1 MFEQQTYESILQ
13 RMLDRVTAN
22 VDKSEGSFVYDA
34 LAPAA
39 LELAQMYVQLDNIL
53 QVAFAQTSYG
63 EWLEK
68 RAAEFG
74 IHRRNG
80 TKAKG
85 QVTFYGSDNT
95 IIPAGTLA
103 QTDAG
108 LQYVTVGEGT
118 IVNGIATVDIE
129 AVDVGAQ
136 YNIPANTIT
145 VIPVSIVGVT
155 SVTNSLPI
163 TGGTDVED
171 DASLLNRLLIKVQL
185 PATSGNVNHYRLWA
199 LSVPGVGDAKVFP
212 LWNGAGTVK
221 VVIIDSNKEPASSD
235 IVNAVS
241 SYIEENRPVGASV
254 TVEPAEALNINIA
267 AMITRDTNYTLD
279 QVTSNVSDKIKAYLR
294 DTAFKQNIVSY
305 AWIGSLILDS
315 TGVLDYSNLTVN
327 GGTGNVTVGDEQV
340 AVLGQVVLSE

>member
-1 MFEQQTYESILQ
+1 MFEQQTYEAILQ
-13 RMLDRVTAN
+13 RLLDRVTAN

-39 LELAQMYVQLDNIL
+39 LEIAQLYTQLDYIL
-53 QVAFAQTSYG
+53 TVAFAQTSYG

-74 IHRRNG
+74 IYRKPG
-80 TKAKG
+80 TKATG
-85 QVTFYGSDNT
+85 QVTFTGSDGT
-95 IIPAGTLA
+95 VIPEGTLV
-103 QTDAG
+103 QT
-108 LQYVTVGEGT
+108 ESGT
-118 IVNGIATVDIE
+118 QFTTTSEAVITNGTAVVDIE
-129 AVDVGAQ
+129 AVDVGST
-136 YNIPANTIT
+136 YNLPAHTIT

-155 SVTNSLPI
+155 GVTNEAA
-163 TGGTDVED
+163 TAGGTDVED
-171 DASLLNRLLIKVQL
+171 DASLLNRLVIRVQL

-340 AVLGQVVLSE
+340 AVLEQVVLSE